1 MRRNKG
7 DDVIK
12 KMSSY
17 SAAEISTLI
26 SISIT
31 SHGPTGVVIPVSAM
45 GGGMRAIYPP
55 ANLQYTN
62 NSHGLWAYLNLMS
75 SNRARNHKS
84 NPIRK
89 GAETE

>member
-7 DDVIK
+7 DNVIK

-45 GGGMRAIYPP
+45 GGDMRA
-55 ANLQYTN
+55 T
-62 NSHGLWAYLNLMS
+62 
-75 SNRARNHKS
+75 
-84 NPIRK
+84 
-89 GAETE
+89 